1 MPTTQIR
8 RNLAGLDEIA
18 EFTGLPPKTIYDQ
31 IRRRTGIGA
40 LAFKV
45 GRYLR
50 WDWDEVDAFI
60 AQQKTARR
68 AA

>member
-1 MPTTQIR
+1 MSFPR
-8 RNLAGLDEIA
+8 PLAGLSEIA
-18 EFTGLPPKTIYDQ
+18 EFTGLPEKSIYHQ
-31 IRRRTGIGA
+31 VHARTGIGA

-50 WDWDEVDAFI
+50 WDWDDVDAWV
-60 AQQKTARR
+60 AQQKTGSR